1 MAQKKQSK
9 NVKVSDLKPSKN
21 PKGGRK
27 AGSKQD
33 IERGGASTQRA
44 GVKINF

>member
-9 NVKVSDLKPSKN
+9 NVKVRDLKPSKN

-27 AGSKQD
+27 AGGKQ
-33 IERGGASTQRA
+33 ERAGGASTQRA
-44 GVKINF
+44 GVKIDF